1 MKRFEQ
7 DGDRDNPM
15 KEVPDGDWVRYEDA
29 CASREVDHLALA
41 NKVTKALFPDLYG
54 KPGLSTEQV
63 ALLMGSRQIIW
74 ETLAREL
81 PNDKP
86 EQS

>member
-7 DGDRDNPM
+7 DGDRNNPM

-29 CASREVDHLALA
+29 CASRVVDHLALA

-54 KPGLSTEQV
+54 KPGLTGAQV
-63 ALLMGSRQIIW
+63 ALLMGSRQIIM

-81 PNDKP
+81 PNP
-86 EQS
+86 PQEQR